1 MKPQNSKN
9 PAAVALGSIKTRRK
23 SKSSRANGK
32 LGGRPPLNDP
42 NAKQKKLLHVGPLEL
57 AGERVLRLLKERET
71 MREALRRADAALD
84 GYRLGASAPV
94 RVLIANALKGAG
106 E

>member
-9 PAAVALGSIKTRRK
+9 AAAVALGSIKTRRK

-42 NAKQKKLLHVGPLEL
+42 NAKRKKLHVGSLEL
-57 AGERVLRLLKERET
+57 AGERVLRLLKEREK
-71 MREALRRADAALD
+71 MRDALRRADDALD
-84 GYRLGASAPV
+84 GYRFGASAPV
-94 RVLIANALKGAG
+94 RVLIADALTGTG